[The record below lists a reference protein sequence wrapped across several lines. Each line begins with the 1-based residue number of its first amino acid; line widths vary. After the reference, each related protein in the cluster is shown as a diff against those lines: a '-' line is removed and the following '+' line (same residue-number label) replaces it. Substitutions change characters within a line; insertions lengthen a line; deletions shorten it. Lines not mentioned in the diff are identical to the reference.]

1 MPAYLIANID
11 VTDPKGFEAY
21 RDRVPAV
28 IAQYDGKY
36 AERGGAVTAVEGTSP
51 FNRLVVLEF
60 ATMDALKAFYHSP
73 EYAPLIAMRQK
84 ASTGDVVLVEGFGPP
99 A

>member
-1 MPAYLIANID
+1 MPVYMIFNET
-11 VTDPKGFEAY
+11 VTDPAVFESY
-21 RDRVPAV
+21 RTHAGPLFVA
-28 IAQYDGKY
+28 AGGKHLV
-36 AERGGAVTAVEGTSP
+36 RGGAVTAVEGTSP

-73 EYAPLIAMRQK
+73 EYAPLIVMRQK
-84 ASTGDVVLVEGFGPP
+84 ASTGDVVLVEGFVPP

>member
-11 VTDPKGFEAY
+11 VTDPQGFEAY
-21 RDRVPAV
+21 RARVPAV
-28 IAQYDGKY
+28 IAQYGGAY
-36 AERGGAVTAVEGTSP
+36 AVRGGAVTAVEGTSP
-51 FNRLVVLEF
+51 FKRLVVLEF
-60 ATMDALKAFYHSP
+60 VTMDALRAFYHSP

-84 ASTGDVVLVEGFGPP
+84 ASTGDVVLVEGFVPP

>member
-1 MPAYLIANID
+1 MPAYLIANIE

-36 AERGGAVTAVEGTSP
+36 AVRGGAVTAVEGTSP

-84 ASTGDVVLVEGFGPP
+84 ASTGDVVLVEGFVPP